1 MRSTV
6 RRTAQTV
13 LVAAAVVASFAGVSR
28 AENPMLDDA
37 PPTMRERP
45 LLEGRHLIAPAFGVT
60 INDPYARN
68 LLAGINYR
76 YHLNSWFG
84 FGLDVWAGGSVR
96 TALADDIER
105 ELSRPD
111 RPFQLSA
118 SSLRALANLSVEL
131 VPLSGKAMLF
141 SDALV
146 HWDLHLMGGVGAAIV
161 AGDGRIEDSVS
172 LTPVFGVG
180 MRFFFDRWLSLG
192 FEIRDY
198 LVNRAVS
205 SRKDGSV
212 PGSSFGHNWLF
223 GLSIGFSFPTAPS
236 FEE

>member
-1 MRSTV
+1 MRFLV
-6 RRTAQTV
+6 AMV
-13 LVAAAVVASFAGVSR
+13 VVAAAPIAHAD
-28 AENPMLDDA
+28 NPLLDDA

-68 LLAGINYR
+68 LLAGLNYR
-76 YHLNSWFG
+76 YHVTSWFG
-84 FGLDVWAGGSVR
+84 FGVDLWAGGSTR

-118 SSLRALANLSVEL
+118 SSLRALVNLSVEL

-141 SDALV
+141 SDALI
-146 HWDLHLMGGVGAAIV
+146 HWDLHLIGGAGAAIV
-161 AGDGRIEDSVS
+161 AGDGRIEESMS
-172 LTPVFGVG
+172 LTPMFGVG
-180 MRFFFDRWLSLG
+180 MRFFFDRWFSLG

-212 PGSSFGHNWLF
+212 PGSTFGHNWLF
-223 GLSIGFSFPTAPS
+223 GLSIGFSFPTVPS
-236 FEE
+236 IEE